1 MRLLLDE
8 NTSDR
13 RLASRL
19 RALAH
24 DPLLAVDVGLTSS
37 TDPRVFI
44 WAITQAVPVLTRD
57 SDDFTDLHE
66 LIMAAAGHHSGV
78 LIVYFD
84 DDPRRNLTDRGIA
97 NAISKLDASGVAIAD
112 RIHVLNQWR

>member
-8 NTSDR
+8 NMSDR

-37 TDPRVFI
+37 SDPRVLI

-57 SDDFTDLHE
+57 AKDFTDLHE

-78 LIVYFD
+78 LIVCFD
-84 DDPRRNLTDRGIA
+84 DDPRRNLTDIGESPVRSTSLRRQALPSPI
-97 NAISKLDASGVAIAD
+97 
-112 RIHVLNQWR
+112 RFTC

>member
-8 NTSDR
+8 NMSDR

-24 DPLLAVDVGLTSS
+24 DPVLAVDVGLTSCS
-37 TDPRVFI
+37 DPRVLI
-44 WAITQAVPVLTRD
+44 WAIAQDVPVLTRD
-57 SDDFTDLHE
+57 AKDFTDLHD

-78 LIVYFD
+78 LIVRFD
-84 DDPRRNLTDRGIA
+84 DDPRHNLTDRGIA
-97 NAISKLDASGVAIAD
+97 NAIKKLESSGVPIAD